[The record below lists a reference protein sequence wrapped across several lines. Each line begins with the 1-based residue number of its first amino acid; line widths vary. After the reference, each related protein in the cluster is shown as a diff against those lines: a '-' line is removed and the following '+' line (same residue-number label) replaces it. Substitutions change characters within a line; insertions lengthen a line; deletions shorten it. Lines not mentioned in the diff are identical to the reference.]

1 MTVSCEYR
9 RSVSSWRTPATL
21 MAHRVRTRIRVSPAN
36 ANVIAPAAI

>member
-1 MTVSCEYR
+1 MTHSCEYR
-9 RSVSSWRTPATL
+9 RSVSSCRAPATL